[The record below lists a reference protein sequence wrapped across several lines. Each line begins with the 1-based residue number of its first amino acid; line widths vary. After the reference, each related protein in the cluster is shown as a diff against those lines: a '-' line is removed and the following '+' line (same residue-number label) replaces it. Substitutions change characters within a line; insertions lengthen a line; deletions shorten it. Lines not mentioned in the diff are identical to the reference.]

1 LILQSN
7 ATVEIV
13 NSGRNQEGQKEG
25 SKKPIDNESSKRE
38 LEDVERHVLA
48 KEWIKDAKRL

>member
-1 LILQSN
+1 LTLQSN

-13 NSGRNQEGQKEG
+13 NSGRNQEGQKES